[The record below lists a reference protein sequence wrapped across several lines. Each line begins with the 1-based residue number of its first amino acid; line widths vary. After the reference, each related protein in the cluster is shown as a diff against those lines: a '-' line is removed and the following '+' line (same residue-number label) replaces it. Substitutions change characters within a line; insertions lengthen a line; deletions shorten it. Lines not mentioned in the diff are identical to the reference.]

1 MAKPK
6 SNRERAVEL
15 FEKGSTQAELA
26 RQLEVSR
33 VTAMK
38 WQRIWQDSGR
48 DGLLIPG
55 RPGRKPRL
63 TETEMVQIRRAL
75 QATPRDSGVPADTW
89 SLDSVVALI
98 EKETRVRY
106 HPRHISRLLRRMGWV
121 IPPVGKCSLQAF
133 VCAPAQD
140 MDGNPILLM
149 ANPH

>member
-48 DGLLIPG
+48 DGSDP
-55 RPGRKPRL
+55 RSTRKKATAHRNGDGADSKGASSDSTGL
-63 TETEMVQIRRAL
+63 RRA
-75 QATPRDSGVPADTW
+75 R
-89 SLDSVVALI
+89 
-98 EKETRVRY
+98 
-106 HPRHISRLLRRMGWV
+106 
-121 IPPVGKCSLQAF
+121 
-133 VCAPAQD
+133 
-140 MDGNPILLM
+140 
-149 ANPH
+149 